1 VLGHARP
8 HFFGGFNNSI
18 KYKNLELMIAT
29 QFSIGNKVYNL
40 IRPVYENLG
49 YSNDGGLTQVY
60 ANNSINSLKRWQKPG
75 DVTDVPRY
83 SFVNK
88 NYIENSGM
96 FLENASFFRIRTVNL
111 TYTFNKKM
119 IKFVNSL
126 QVYAQVQNLLVFTGY
141 KGFDPEVSSNGGN
154 QDRTAGVDYA
164 AYPPA
169 RTFTLGFNLSF

>member
-1 VLGHARP
+1 MV
-8 HFFGGFNNSI
+8 
-18 KYKNLELMIAT
+18 AT

-40 IRPVYENLG
+40 IRPVWENLG
-49 YSNDGGLTQVY
+49 YSNNGGLTQVY
-60 ANNSINSLKRWQKPG
+60 ANNSVNSLNRWQKPG

-83 SFVNK
+83 SFINK
-88 NYIENSGM
+88 NYIENSSM
-96 FLENASFFRIRTVNL
+96 FVENGSFFRIRTVNL

-119 IKFVNSL
+119 KMFNNL
-126 QVYAQVQNLLVFTGY
+126 QVYAQVQNLYVFTKY

-169 RTFTLGFNLSF
+169 RTFTLGVNLSF